1 MIDTDIKME
10 YIDLMKVDQKDIYFW
25 LFLLDK
31 FVVWMLTKKTYISD
45 CYFLIGLLH
54 KDGMMP
60 VDQK

>member
-45 CYFLIGLLH
+45 CSFLIGLLH